1 MMPYQKL
8 LAWKACHELAVEV
21 YKATNYWPRTER
33 YGLAAQVRKAAYSAS
48 ARIAEGPAKPGRA
61 EFRRYLDISNGS
73 SELSSALELARD
85 LRMVDSLEY
94 GRLESLRANAGRLT
108 WLLYRSLR
116 DGQGGKDRQD
126 GRSNKVLTQDR
137 RGSVKTLRLVLF
149 WGRGLGHL
157 SVLPVLSLL
166 SFVHLSTLSTLSVL
180 SVLSHLPVP
189 THSPIYAAREGGES
203 VFAPRE

>member
-85 LRMVDSLEY
+85 LRMVDSQEY
-94 GRLESLRANAGRLT
+94 GRLESLRQCREANVAALSVIERRAGRQRPT
-108 WLLYRSLR
+108 RR
-116 DGQGGKDRQD
+116 KVKQGAHAGPEGIRQD
-126 GRSNKVLTQDR
+126 AQAGVVLGTWARPPVRLARPVPPVLRSPVHP
-137 RGSVKTLRLVLF
+137 VHPVRLVRLVPLA
-149 WGRGLGHL
+149 GSHPLAYICRARGG
-157 SVLPVLSLL
+157 
-166 SFVHLSTLSTLSVL
+166 
-180 SVLSHLPVP
+180 
-189 THSPIYAAREGGES
+189 
-203 VFAPRE
+203 